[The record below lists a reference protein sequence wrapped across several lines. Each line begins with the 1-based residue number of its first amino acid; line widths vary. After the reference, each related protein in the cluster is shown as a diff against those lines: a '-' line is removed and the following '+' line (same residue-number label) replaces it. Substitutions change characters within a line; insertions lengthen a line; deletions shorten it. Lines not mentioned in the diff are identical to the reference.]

1 MRGFGIIQ
9 LISFVLYMAF
19 QIIFLKNI
27 VLFHAAFCFIYVGFL
42 LMLPVE
48 TGRLLLLIIGFSM
61 GIIIDTFYDSL
72 GLHAFASVFIMF
84 IRNPWLGWLT
94 PQGGYDAGS
103 IPNMESNG
111 IQWFLTYSIPLI
123 LIHHSLLFFIEVGGF
138 QYTGFTILKIVSS
151 TLFTILII
159 VMLQFLFPGRK
170 RI

>member
-27 VLFHAAFCFIYVGFL
+27 VLFHAAFCFIYIGFL

-48 TGRLLLLIIGFSM
+48 TGRLLLMIIGFSM
-61 GIIIDTFYDSL
+61 GIIVDTFYDSL

-103 IPNMESNG
+103 VPTMESNG

-123 LIHHSLLFFIEVGGF
+123 LIHQSLLFFIEVGGF

-151 TLFTILII
+151 TLFTGLII

>member
-9 LISFVLYMAF
+9 VISFVLYMAF

-27 VLFHAAFCFIYVGFL
+27 VLFHSAFCFIYIGFL

-48 TGRLLLLIIGFSM
+48 TGRLLLMIIGFSM
-61 GIIIDTFYDSL
+61 GIIVDTFYDSL

-103 IPNMESNG
+103 IPNIESNG
-111 IQWFLTYSIPLI
+111 IQWFVTYSLPLI
-123 LIHHSLLFFIEVGGF
+123 LIHQSLLFFIEVGGF
-138 QYTGFTILKIVSS
+138 QYTGLTILKIVSS
-151 TLFTILII
+151 TLFTGLII